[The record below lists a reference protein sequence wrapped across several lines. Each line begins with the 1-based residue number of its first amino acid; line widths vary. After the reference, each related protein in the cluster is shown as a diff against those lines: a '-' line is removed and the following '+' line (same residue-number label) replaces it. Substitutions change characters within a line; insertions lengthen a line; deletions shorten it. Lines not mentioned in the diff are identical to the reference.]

1 MSPRNHIEPR
11 SVGAVKPQTLSF
23 TEPLRFRSGAV
34 LDSYDLVYETYGTL
48 NAAKSNA
55 VLACHALNAAHHV
68 AGYYAEEP
76 DNVGWWDNMIG
87 PGKPVDTEKF
97 FVVGVNNVGGCFG
110 STGPKSVNPKTG
122 KPYGSSFSGLPGGEW
137 GAPHG
142 PPAPPLRT
150 GSLSPR
156 EGSRPRGH
164 RARHRE
170 SR

>member
-1 MSPRNHIEPR
+1 DPFRRQSNRVFYFMAPRNGTEPR
-11 SVGAVKPQTLSF
+11 SVGAVRPQTLSF

-48 NAAKSNA
+48 NAARSNA

-68 AGYYAEEP
+68 AGYYADDP
-76 DNVGWWDNMIG
+76 DNLGWWDNMIG

-110 STGPKSVNPKTG
+110 STARRASIPDP
-122 KPYGSSFSGLPGGEW
+122 GSRT
-137 GAPHG
+137 
-142 PPAPPLRT
+142 APP
-150 GSLSPR
+150 SPS
-156 EGSRPRGH
+156 SR
-164 RARHRE
+164 